1 MNKQQ
6 ARRSLE
12 RYEELS
18 RGFGGVHAEALRE
31 AQGITAA
38 LRHGPIRDP
47 YFLEKVASLEQWA
60 DVGFSARKHTK
71 YRGGAEQVKVFVLS
85 DLSTAQNLVER
96 QWPE

>member
-6 ARRSLE
+6 ALQSIK

-18 RGFGGVHAEALRE
+18 SGFGGVHLEALRE
-31 AQGITAA
+31 ARRITWA

-71 YRGGAEQVKVFVLS
+71 HRGGADQVKVFALS
-85 DLSTAQNLVER
+85 DLSTAQNLIER